1 MENDTT
7 DGGVLSTDQTQE
19 EQMTLPDILDTP
31 TGWVLNQQLATY
43 LEMVAHT
50 NLPKE
55 KLDIFKFVLPPSNVL
70 IKHKLDQHLKEM
82 LDKSKAKMVLDE
94 GLQAAS
100 EHLVSAL
107 GPLSQGWSTAQQL
120 NNMLKSATSNE
131 EVLKHTADIVTCFNA
146 GITLLGQSLQRIG
159 YERRLNVL
167 ASVSGSTN
175 EAKQRLRDQE
185 GLLAKRDTDELF
197 GPKFLDIIK
206 EARKDK
212 DAFQKAVI
220 PTKTNVARGRGQT
233 RLQRG
238 NGAPF
243 RGGSSNSRGRA
254 SYQAASSRG
263 SGTIHPPFYKNP
275 KSPFERLH
283 SGGFSGKPFG
293 SSMYRGKAQTF
304 STPMG
309 VHYEGPVYPS
319 NPGGLQNPP
328 CESPVPSKGTS
339 PNSIFGGGK
348 TENRK
353 GNERNARRASH
364 SPSPRNPQSIGVES
378 FRSTETRRGSSSP
391 NIKPAT
397 SECRGKVPTF
407 QNGIPGI
414 NKNCFTTRGLDD
426 QNRSKKCI
434 LAPPNLGESQKVSAI
449 QVGGP
454 FIKWRCYHSAS
465 GVHHSFGRKS

>member
-348 TENRK
+348 TENRIH
-353 GNERNARRASH
+353 R
-364 SPSPRNPQSIGVES
+364 I
-378 FRSTETRRGSSSP
+378 
-391 NIKPAT
+391 
-397 SECRGKVPTF
+397 
-407 QNGIPGI
+407 
-414 NKNCFTTRGLDD
+414 
-426 QNRSKKCI
+426 SKKPSI
-434 LAPPNLGESQKVSAI
+434 MISSAVPEFIPLAPEDNYKL
-449 QVGGP
+449 
-454 FIKWRCYHSAS
+454 
-465 GVHHSFGRKS
+465 SFEDSFNSSNNELECQIIPKLDRLE